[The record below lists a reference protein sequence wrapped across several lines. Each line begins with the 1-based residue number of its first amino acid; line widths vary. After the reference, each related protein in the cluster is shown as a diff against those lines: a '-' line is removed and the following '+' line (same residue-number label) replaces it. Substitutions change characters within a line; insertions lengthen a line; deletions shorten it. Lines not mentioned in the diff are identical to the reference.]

1 MHDWPWNIG
10 RSVCKAHNSH
20 FSSFM
25 SVASF
30 MDERQTPKMVNEF
43 ISLIIVHVLTFYMYY
58 FVHVYENIWL
68 AGDYNCVYL
77 IYSMMILH
85 VLHKIKWNY
94 LYIIFIN
101 YKNHIDFTKND
112 FGYISA
118 VENMFL

>member
-58 FVHVYENIWL
+58 FVHVYENIWFV
-68 AGDYNCVYL
+68 GDYSCVYL
-77 IYSMMILH
+77 IYSIMILH